1 MPVEKYS
8 DKTLLTGI
16 KNRKAEILEYL
27 YREYFPQVERIVLKH
42 EGDEQDARDLFQEA
56 LVIIFTRLKEGDLV
70 INSSF
75 HNYFIVLCR
84 FIWFRQKGIRN
95 SYESNEDSEESANR
109 KSVASGIV
117 NDSPGEREYNEFLT
131 NQNEKIFQRQYRK
144 LPGDCKR
151 VLKMYFRKKSYKEIA
166 TRMKYNS
173 EDYARR
179 KKYLSMQLLMKM
191 IKEDPEY
198 IELNRKNNI
207 DI

>member
-8 DKTLLTGI
+8 DKTILIGI
-16 KNRKAEILEYL
+16 KNRKGEILEYL
-27 YREYFPQVERIVLKH
+27 YREYYPQIERIVLKH

-84 FIWFRQKGIRN
+84 FIWFRQKGIKN
-95 SYESNEDSEESANR
+95 SYGTLDDSEESATM
-109 KSVASGIV
+109 KSTASGIV

-166 TRMKYNS
+166 TRMKYS
-173 EDYARR
+173 TEDYARR

-198 IELNRKNNI
+198 IELNKKKNM
-207 DI
+207 DV